1 MLLQPQTSHLR
12 SRQKWERWTEPPPE
26 GICPQLSLARA
37 VSVDT
42 LGYKK
47 GSGEDE
53 ELTFSFKVKMGKGG
67 ILWWDLDSASACHP
81 PRSETST
88 KAHYEIDAEWEDHT
102 VCICEPRNS
111 LLGNSESVYG
121 VYGRDGKYVGIERW
135 HALGLNQGHQAE
147 ALDWGWTKVFGWSEH
162 MHLLGAG
169 KMQVLLQWSGEGGW
183 RSWISTK
190 HLADVA
196 SLWGAQVQ
204 EVLKL
209 VCRVDSSG
217 DIEKLVHIQI
227 T

>member
-1 MLLQPQTSHLR
+1 MLTQLSGVEAVSLPSSWFPDAATASDITSEIQAKVGEMNR
-12 SRQKWERWTEPPPE
+12 APPE

-102 VCICEPRNS
+102 VCICEPRNG

-147 ALDWGWTKVFGWSEH
+147 ALD
-162 MHLLGAG
+162 
-169 KMQVLLQWSGEGGW
+169 
-183 RSWISTK
+183 
-190 HLADVA
+190 
-196 SLWGAQVQ
+196 
-204 EVLKL
+204 
-209 VCRVDSSG
+209 
-217 DIEKLVHIQI
+217 
-227 T
+227 